1 MKDMMKTAKTLTN
14 FLHVMHVILTVVM
27 VIMLVCLCLIGG
39 YFLFDLDPSMVGS
52 DFDQVDMGYL
62 TITVAPQYIPDMT
75 KVFLTAA
82 GEMLAAITVAFF
94 CQKLI
99 NCFLGILAPMKEG
112 SPFQDAVSVNL
123 KKAAKYAVVL
133 GILLNLA
140 QVYEELAKPFL
151 YNLPNLMLSDK
162 ITHITIHSQ
171 FDLGFLVTAAVMLLL
186 SYVFRYGQE
195 LQQLSDETI

>member
-1 MKDMMKTAKTLTN
+1 MKDMKKTAKTLTG
-14 FLHVMHVILTVVM
+14 FLNVMHVILTVVM

-62 TITVAPQYIPDMT
+62 TITVAEAYIPDMT

-82 GEMLAAITVAFF
+82 GEMVAAIAVAFC
-94 CQKLI
+94 CQRLI

-112 SPFQDAVSVNL
+112 SPFQDAVTVNL
-123 KKAAKYAVVL
+123 KKAAKFTVIL

-140 QVYEELAKPFL
+140 QAYEELAKPLL
-151 YNLPNLMLSDK
+151 YGLPSLMLSEK
-162 ITHITIHSQ
+162 ITHITIHSE
-171 FDLGFLVTAAVMLLL
+171 FDLSFLVIAAVMLLL

-195 LQQLSDETI
+195 LQQLSDETV